1 MERRD
6 RMMSAMFRVLRLRW
20 RIFVVNLG
28 LLFVEWKIERQRR
41 R

>member
-1 MERRD
+1 
-6 RMMSAMFRVLRLRW
+6 MMSAMLRVLWLRW

-28 LLFVEWKIERQRR
+28 LRFVEWKIERQRR

>member
-1 MERRD
+1 
-6 RMMSAMFRVLRLRW
+6 MMSAMFRVLWLRW

-28 LLFVEWKIERQRR
+28 LRLVEWKIERQRR